1 MASYNVSKMKSS
13 TKLTSKGQ
21 VVIPKRVRDRLA
33 WRPGTRLEV
42 EALPDGVVRLS
53 VLKRRRS
60 GDFEALL
67 ARVSGF
73 LTKGDPLGDL
83 EAEHAAEVKS
93 DERRRS

>member
-1 MASYNVSKMKSS
+1 MKSS

-21 VVIPKRVRDRLA
+21 VVIPKRVRDRLE

-53 VLKRRRS
+53 ALKRRRS

-73 LTKGDPLGDL
+73 LTEGDPLGDL